1 LHAAYAEPSLP
12 PTPDPPECP
21 DQVDVRLGVAVL
33 SRWPIVSV
41 EAPMLPST
49 HRQPRPVALV
59 AEVAPPDGALWV
71 LTSCLDWEPAHL
83 EDRCAQAATLAAV
96 AADGR
101 RDGALP
107 VVVAGDFNAA
117 RDSAA
122 TDQGRRRAR
131 VPPQ

>member
-1 LHAAYAEPSLP
+1 MHAAYAEPSLP
-12 PTPDPPECP
+12 PTPDPPECA